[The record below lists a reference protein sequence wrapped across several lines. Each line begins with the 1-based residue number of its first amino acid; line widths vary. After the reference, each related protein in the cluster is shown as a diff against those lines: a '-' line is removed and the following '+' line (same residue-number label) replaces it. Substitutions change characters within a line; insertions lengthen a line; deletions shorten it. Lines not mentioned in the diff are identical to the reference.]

1 MKLPLII
8 GHRGV
13 KGIAPENSLSGF
25 KKAIELG
32 IDGVELDVQLTK
44 DGKLIV
50 LHDMGLKRLAGLE
63 TPIKQLTFEELRR
76 YDIYELFTKN
86 QEKIMEKLPEE
97 KKYFLELKKIQANE
111 FYLNIYEQSTKK
123 KMSFYLHWDG
133 KRFDIV
139 KKLFFSKN
147 GGKKICFKQLKIKKR
162 DMLDLEEGKA
172 RKYHNEQIPL
182 LKDVL
187 RILRGKLFVNI
198 EIKGGE
204 KIYPGIVD
212 KLVRETGNFGYDNI
226 LFSSFDRDT
235 IILLKERYP
244 KLKANG
250 LYAKWINPKRYIKGM
265 DGLNP
270 CAFWCKEEL
279 VSCLHQLGK
288 TVYVWTVDKDIDM
301 VRFILYG
308 VDGIVTNYPQILK
321 KISKVMQSLF
331 NNFNCL

>member
-25 KKAIELG
+25 KKAVELG
-32 IDGVELDVQLTK
+32 IDGVELDVHLTK

-50 LHDMGLKRLAGLE
+50 IHDMDLKRLTGLRIS
-63 TPIKQLTFEELRR
+63 IKQLTFKELKK
-76 YDIYELFTKN
+76 YNISKFFTKN

-97 KKYFLELKKIQANE
+97 KKYFLELRTIQANS
-111 FYLNIYEQSTKK
+111 FYLNIYEQLTKK
-123 KMSFYLHWDG
+123 KISFYLHWDG
-133 KRFDIV
+133 KRFDVV
-139 KKLFFSKN
+139 KKLFFSRN
-147 GGKKICFKQLKIKKR
+147 DGKKVYFKQLKIKKR
-162 DMLDLEEGKA
+162 DILDLEKGEV

-182 LKDVL
+182 LRDVL
-187 RILRGKLFVNI
+187 KILKGKLSVNI

-212 KLVRETGNFGYDNI
+212 KLVKETESFGYNDI

-235 IILLKERYP
+235 VILLKERYP
-244 KLKANG
+244 ELKANG
-250 LYAKWINPKRYIKGM
+250 LYAKWINPKRYINGL

-270 CAFWCKEEL
+270 HAFLCKEKL
-279 VSCLHQLGK
+279 ISCLHWLDK
-288 TVYVWTVDKDIDM
+288 TVYVWTVDRDIDM

-308 VDGIVTNYPQILK
+308 VDGIITNYPQILK
-321 KISKVMQSLF
+321 KISKAIQSILGDIF
-331 NNFNCL
+331 

>member
-8 GHRGV
+8 GHRGA
-13 KGIAPENSLSGF
+13 KGIAPENSLYGF

-32 IDGVELDVQLTK
+32 IDGIELDVHLTK

-50 LHDMGLKRLAGLE
+50 IHDMDLQRLAGLRI
-63 TPIKQLTFEELRR
+63 PIKQFTFKELKE
-76 YDIYELFTKN
+76 YDISKFFTKN

-97 KKYFLELKKIQANE
+97 KKYFLELRTIQDNS
-111 FYLNIYEQSTKK
+111 FYLNVYEQLTKK
-123 KMSFYLHWDG
+123 KISFYLHWDG
-133 KRFDIV
+133 KRFDVV
-139 KKLFFSKN
+139 KKLFFSRN
-147 GGKKICFKQLKIKKR
+147 DGKKVCFRQLKIKKR
-162 DMLDLEEGKA
+162 DILDLEKGKV

-187 RILRGKLFVNI
+187 KILKGKLSVSI

-212 KLVRETGNFGYDNI
+212 KLVKETENFGYKNI

-235 IILLKERYP
+235 VILLKEKYP
-244 KLKANG
+244 ELKANG
-250 LYAKWINPKRYIKGM
+250 LYAKWINPKRYINGL

-270 CAFWCKEEL
+270 YAFLCKEKL
-279 VSCLHQLGK
+279 ISCLHLLDK
-288 TVYVWTVDKDIDM
+288 TVYVWTVDRDIDM

-308 VDGIVTNYPQILK
+308 VDGIITNYPHILK
-321 KISKVMQSLF
+321 KISKAIQSVLE
-331 NNFNCL
+331 NF